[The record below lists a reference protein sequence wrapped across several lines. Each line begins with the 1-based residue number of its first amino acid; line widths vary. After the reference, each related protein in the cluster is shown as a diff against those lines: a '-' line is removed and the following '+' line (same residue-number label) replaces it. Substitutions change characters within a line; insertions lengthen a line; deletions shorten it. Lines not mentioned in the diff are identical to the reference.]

1 MVTDIALKET
11 KKHGALR
18 FPFNIYPCTI
28 PKDFP
33 EVALHWQSSME
44 LVFIKKGSGIVQV
57 GGRALPA
64 QAGEVF
70 VFTPGTLHALF
81 QSPGIVMEYENII
94 FDLALLGGADD
105 LCDER
110 YLLPLQSGRL
120 ALPVHLTP
128 ELSYY
133 TEALVCL
140 HDAEEANRTRLFGY
154 ELVIKGALLRLLG
167 MKKKKDGK
175 PLSSENADTQRMK
188 TVLQLIADHY
198 TEELS
203 VSSAAEVCGYSTSH
217 FMRWFKRMTGQHFTA
232 FLNCYRLNIACIALR
247 SGNDTILAVAEQA
260 GFRNLSYFNRL
271 FKSHYGITPQM
282 YRKRE

>member
-94 FDLALLGGADD
+94 FDLALLGGSAYQNNLILCGHNYTTHFGKLD
-105 LCDER
+105 L
-110 YLLPLQSGRL
+110 LQTGD
-120 ALPVHLTP
+120 T
-128 ELSYY
+128 
-133 TEALVCL
+133 VCFE
-140 HDAEEANRTRLFGY
+140 DAEGNEFSYQVSATDVLPGTAVEEMQAGEWDLTLFTCTWSGTSRL
-154 ELVIKGALLRLLG
+154 
-167 MKKKKDGK
+167 
-175 PLSSENADTQRMK
+175 
-188 TVLQLIADHY
+188 
-198 TEELS
+198 
-203 VSSAAEVCGYSTSH
+203 
-217 FMRWFKRMTGQHFTA
+217 
-232 FLNCYRLNIACIALR
+232 CIR
-247 SGNDTILAVAEQA
+247 CEAVA
-260 GFRNLSYFNRL
+260 
-271 FKSHYGITPQM
+271 
-282 YRKRE
+282 